1 MRVGERVRVRPAS
14 PAAREWGF
22 SAPVEGVVMC
32 QYRIL
37 ARGTPEPDRVDVRL
51 ASGNIVWGGAAADFE
66 TFEGEAGKKPL
77 V

>member
-14 PAAREWGF
+14 PAAREWGL
-22 SAPVEGVVMC
+22 SAPVEGIVLC

-37 ARGTPEPDRVDVRL
+37 ARGAPEPDRVDVRL
-51 ASGNIVWGGAAADFE
+51 ATGGIVWGGSAADFE
-66 TFEGEAGKKPL
+66 TFEGDAVKAPP